1 MDDASRGS
9 KKRQAPG

>member
-9 KKRQAPG
+9 KKRQA

>member
-9 KKRQAPG
+9 KKRQPL

>member
-9 KKRQAPG
+9 KKRQP

>member
-9 KKRQAPG
+9 KKRQPLG